1 MPALYPRE
9 IRASTFAGWPT
20 RLGRRMDDRERQLEL
35 ERERRTKV
43 AICAVAAGLLV
54 FAGSAYGDYVVFAK
68 YPTIGLLQ
76 ALTPALHGVAKSTVD
91 PRSAHVIFTS
101 HHAAGLIFASV
112 IVGLGSLAM
121 IPPLRYLA
129 DAVRVRAGDLGP
141 VSASFT
147 TRGQPTWKLFATYG
161 GIATAVFAVVVQA
174 VAANR
179 ARDFVRHGDLS
190 KHAVDQALSASGGI
204 ALALPA
210 TLGQIAFAVG
220 FGMISYLAMK
230 VGLLKRLLGVL
241 GGVAA
246 VLFVVPVLQAFE
258 PLPVLQIVWL
268 ISFGALMSG
277 RTASVLPPAWDSG
290 EAEPWPTQQQIRERG
305 GGSASGGRARGA
317 GPAAAVAVPAP
328 KLPGK
333 PSPNASKKRKKR
345 R

>member
-1 MPALYPRE
+1 
-9 IRASTFAGWPT
+9 
-20 RLGRRMDDRERQLEL
+20 MDDRDRQLEL
-35 ERERRTKV
+35 EKERRTKV
-43 AICAVAAGLLV
+43 AICAIAAGILV
-54 FAGSAYGDYVVFAK
+54 FAGSAYGDYVVFAN

-76 ALTPALHGVAKSTVD
+76 ALTPALHGVAKAGVD

-101 HHAAGLIFASV
+101 HHASGLIFASL

-129 DAVRVRAGDLGP
+129 DAVRLRAGGLGEGN
-141 VSASFT
+141 SNFT

-174 VAANR
+174 VAASR

-246 VLFVVPVLQAFE
+246 VLFVVPILQAFE
-258 PLPVLQIVWL
+258 PLPVLQVVWL
-268 ISFGALMSG
+268 ISFGAMMSG
-277 RTASVLPPAWDSG
+277 RTAAILPPAWDSG
-290 EAEPWPTQQQIRERG
+290 EAEPWPTQQQIRERD
-305 GGSASGGRARGA
+305 GSGSGRRQRGA
-317 GPAAAVAVPAP
+317 AATATAVPAP

-333 PSPNASKKRKKR
+333 PSPNASKKRKKHR
-345 R
+345 